1 MSNLIASR
9 VEQREIRAAKEH
21 TILSFLLD
29 EGYSTSKILAL
40 VLNMTP
46 NGMQRILRAMEVK
59 QLIKAHQVALPLSER
74 KFSIWGLT
82 PTGASLVI
90 PKNELLR
97 FFEIGRVK
105 PVTMEHSLALQH
117 VKAIALRSGW
127 LGWESSSRL
136 LKKANES
143 RSTWVQ
149 VPDAV
154 ARSPKG
160 RKVAIEFERT
170 VKTPKRYVEILANY
184 AEMISKG
191 VIDEVIYVCPE
202 KLAPRLERL
211 FHRIEKIIFKGKVIP
226 TPTGLLERFYFISY
240 EEWNV
245 RAKEF

>member
-59 QLIKAHQVALPLSER
+59 QLIKAHQAALPLSER
-74 KFSIWGLT
+74 KFLIWGLT

-97 FFEIGRVK
+97 FFEVGRVK
-105 PVTMEHSLALQH
+105 PVTMEHSLALQR

-136 LKKANES
+136 LRKANLS
-143 RSTWVQ
+143 RSQWCN

-154 ARSPKG
+154 ALSPHG
-160 RKVAIEFERT
+160 RKVAIELERT
-170 VKTPKRYVEILANY
+170 IKTPKRYVQILANY
-184 AEMISKG
+184 AEMLNSG
-191 VIDEVIYVCPE
+191 LVSEVFYICPDALV
-202 KLAPRLERL
+202 KRLERQ
-211 FHRIEKIIFKGKVIP
+211 FNQIEKIIVQKRVV
-226 TPTGLLERFYFISY
+226 TVHESLLKRFHFISY
-240 EEWNV
+240 TAWETKYV
-245 RAKEF
+245 V